1 VGGHGTVHTKH
12 IAKYQVGQFVFKL
25 GSNGLTGFID
35 RIIPDQQGATTG
47 SGTLHIRQRDGIG
60 TQNIAKYQVGQ
71 FVFKLGGDGFT
82 GFIDCIIPKQLHAT
96 TGPGTLYAI
105 QGWWIDTIN
114 VAAYHLGQYVKLGP
128 DGLTT
133 GYIDRIITDVTGATE
148 GHGRLRV
155 SADTNITV
163 CNVSDYHRGQYVT
176 LGTNGLTTGFIDRTI
191 PDQHGSTTDSGTLYI
206 TQKQWFTFSKVD
218 TYRVGQYV
226 QLQSNGSFSFPIERI
241 FQSDNTWRLL
251 IGQPPH
257 NLFAC
262 NDKHEVIPE
271 ATEKKVDSERVQPC
285 TLKQFL
291 GGDSDDT
298 QLSYLAHGSF
308 ANVYKVENN
317 GKSANY
323 AIKVIHKNKLA
334 TAPLLQTG
342 AMTERHLLS
351 TLSFPFLVNLQHA
364 FQTQSYLCLVL
375 DYCENGE
382 LSNYITDPPVL
393 CQTQILMYAA
403 EICLGIDY
411 LHKQGVVHR
420 DLKPAN
426 ILMDNTGHIR
436 LADFGLAKI
445 NENINK
451 RDEWRSGGGTP
462 AYWAPEVE
470 CGNQQSKEVDW
481 WAFGILLYEMITGQR
496 PSQDNN
502 GIGDNDKFKN
512 KPDAKNIIDK
522 LLEPEPTHR
531 LGYDG
536 GAWVITHRY
545 FKGVD
550 LVLLMQKKWKLNGIE
565 IKPYTINRSNAFE
578 YLRERLTIGEEMKQK
593 LLIDDTVDDDTVD
606 HDLYKGYAFNTD
618 ASNTDAS
625 NISSTS
631 SRPRLLTSFQQ

>member
-1 VGGHGTVHTKH
+1 MRRRGIRSKRVGGHDTVHTKN

-35 RIIPDQQGATTG
+35 R
-47 SGTLHIRQRDGIG
+47 
-60 TQNIAKYQVGQ
+60 
-71 FVFKLGGDGFT
+71 
-82 GFIDCIIPKQLHAT
+82 IIPKQLHAT

-114 VAAYHLGQYVKLGP
+114 VAPYHLGQYVKLGP

-133 GYIDRIITDVTGATE
+133 GYIDRINPDVTGATE
-148 GHGRLRV
+148 GHGRLHL

-163 CNVSDYHRGQYVT
+163 CNVSDYHPGQYVT
-176 LGTNGLTTGFIDRTI
+176 LGTNGLTTGFIDHTI

-206 TQKQWFTFSKVD
+206 TQKKWFKFYEVNK
-218 TYRVGQYV
+218 YHVGQYV
-226 QLQSNGSFSFPIERI
+226 QLQLNGSIRFPIERI
-241 FQSDNTWRLL
+241 FQSDNANGIRKLL

-262 NDKHEVIPE
+262 NDDKHKVIPE
-271 ATEKKVDSERVQPC
+271 ATDKKVDSERVEPC

-291 GGDSDDT
+291 DGDSDDT

-308 ANVYKVENN
+308 GYVYKVENN
-317 GKSANY
+317 GKSAIY
-323 AIKVIHKNKLA
+323 AIKVIHKNTLA
-334 TAPLLQTG
+334 TEPTG

-382 LSNYITDPPVL
+382 LSNYITDPPL
-393 CQTQILMYAA
+393 LDEEQILMYAA

-436 LADFGLAKI
+436 LADFGMAKI

-462 AYWAPEVE
+462 DYWAPEVE
-470 CGNQQSKEVDW
+470 YGNKQSKEVDW
-481 WAFGILLYEMITGQR
+481 WSFGILLYEMITGQR

-522 LLEPEPTHR
+522 LLETEPTHR
-531 LGYDG
+531 LGYNG

-550 LVLLMQKKWKLNGIE
+550 LVLLMQKKWKLNGID
-565 IKPYTINRSNAFE
+565 IKPYTINLSNALE
-578 YLRERLTIGEEMKQK
+578 YPHQRLTIGEEMKQK
-593 LLIDDTVDDDTVD
+593 LLNDDTVDDDTVD

-631 SRPRLLTSFQQ
+631 SRPRLLTSF